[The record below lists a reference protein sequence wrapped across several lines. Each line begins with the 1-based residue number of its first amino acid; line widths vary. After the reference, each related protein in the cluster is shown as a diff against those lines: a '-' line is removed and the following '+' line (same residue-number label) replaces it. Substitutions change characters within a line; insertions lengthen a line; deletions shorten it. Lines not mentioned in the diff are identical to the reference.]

1 MRFDPII
8 PRHNRKTLNFL
19 GPMPDHFG
27 GTPLLARPA
36 MNYSS
41 SIVAS
46 PAAQVESGPEN
57 VGSGSHPSRAAR
69 GVTAQTPPEAVA
81 LAGDAAVSA
90 K

>member
-1 MRFDPII
+1 MV
-8 PRHNRKTLNFL
+8 
-19 GPMPDHFG
+19 
-27 GTPLLARPA
+27 RPA

-41 SIVAS
+41 SIAAS
-46 PAAQVESGPEN
+46 PAAQVESSPEN

-81 LAGDAAVSA
+81 LAGGAAVSA